1 MPTNCSV
8 IKAERPQ
15 LPFEDV
21 GFFDVLTTTD
31 FTKWLGHKSV
41 SGAAL
46 LSGCESLPFCARWT
60 PSGTQFCALSF
71 SQAREPQAFWK
82 ETGTTISS
90 ISVSCHLLKMPR
102 NKVQI
107 RCHLKQTVKGSLRQE
122 VGSPTGLTWGL
133 MLLSCLWGV
142 WSRTLWHLSRVYGN
156 LAYQPVTREET
167 RSEL

>member
-31 FTKWLGHKSV
+31 FTKWLGPESV
-41 SGAAL
+41 SGALLLSPISTL
-46 LSGCESLPFCARWT
+46 LSGNESLPFCALWI
-60 PSGTQFCALSF
+60 PSGYRILCPEQVAKPESPRFSERRREEPSHQFLSLVTCWRC
-71 SQAREPQAFWK
+71 Q
-82 ETGTTISS
+82 GTHFGYVILDKLSE
-90 ISVSCHLLKMPR
+90 
-102 NKVQI
+102 
-107 RCHLKQTVKGSLRQE
+107 SLRQE

-133 MLLSCLWGV
+133 MLSCLWGV
-142 WSRTLWHLSRVYGN
+142 WSRTLWHL
-156 LAYQPVTREET
+156 QPVTREET